1 MTQLPATF
9 VEAEALAFARDWIAW
24 QRESGGILHPNA
36 SAVWGTSV
44 MKRYAQSH
52 PFGADE
58 IVYYAEHGSKEAQL
72 ALDELMA
79 EHLDRGEHPGAVVA
93 AYFIRLRNP
102 RRARKHGAGRAENFI
117 RDIGVWFLVEALI
130 NEFNKF
136 GLRPSQRTGRK
147 AKLHPPSAS
156 SIAARALTEARIG
169 VPLGFRGVEKIWNR
183 YLPAFAGERIAAGT
197 KFALGRPPG
206 YPGLFG

>member
-9 VEAEALAFARDWIAW
+9 VEADALAFARDWIAW
-24 QRESGGILHPNA
+24 ARHNPAGVFHPNA
-36 SAVWGTSV
+36 TAVWGTSF

-58 IVYYAEHGSKEAQL
+58 IVYFAEHGCKEAEL

-79 EHLDRGEHPGAVVA
+79 EYVDRGEPLTRVLGG
-93 AYFIRLRNP
+93 YFIRLRNP
-102 RRARKHGAGRAENFI
+102 RRPRKHGAGRAENFM
-117 RDIGVWFLVEALI
+117 RDIGVWFLVEALV
-130 NEFNKF
+130 NKF
-136 GLRPSQRTGRK
+136 GLRPTQRTNRK

-156 SIAARALTEARIG
+156 SIAATALTEARINI
-169 VPLGFRGVEKIWNR
+169 PLGHRGVEKIWNR